1 MAGKRVATNGTM
13 ACPAHFPIIKHCH
26 LFPEIKMFLGT
37 AMISERKAVV
47 TYTGETKTK
56 SSKGP
61 SNAQSEGIDPNLA
74 ALESSYDVGIPLDQH
89 SSRNPTSMLTEE
101 SEANPNPNSP
111 NPNPSIDNPS
121 LNNSHSHPA
130 NPTTT
135 T

>member
-1 MAGKRVATNGTM
+1 LETGQLVGFKKPSQPFAMAGKRVATNGTM

-61 SNAQSEGIDPNLA
+61 SNAQSEGD
-74 ALESSYDVGIPLDQH
+74 Y
-89 SSRNPTSMLTEE
+89 
-101 SEANPNPNSP
+101 
-111 NPNPSIDNPS
+111 
-121 LNNSHSHPA
+121 
-130 NPTTT
+130 
-135 T
+135 